1 MFCSRSVVLLN
12 NALKIAVMKNGDL
25 SLIQLGLDKEKREIT
40 ESVIAIYQNELNL
53 LSDVV
58 NLLVKRA
65 VFHKQIS
72 SVDEL
77 TKLTTEIASYCADE
91 FKNLNDN
98 VDFIQEQQAELLER
112 QINAARVK
120 HCGASALVCEECDA
134 PIPAARRA
142 AYPSATRCVS
152 CQSVFEAKNKHYRRT
167 A

>member
-1 MFCSRSVVLLN
+1 MSCSRSVVLLN

-40 ESVIAIYQNELNL
+40 ESVFAIYQNELNL

-65 VFHKQIS
+65 VFHKKIS

-91 FKNLNDN
+91 FKKLNDK
-98 VDFIQEQQAELLER
+98 R
-112 QINAARVK
+112 
-120 HCGASALVCEECDA
+120 SW
-134 PIPAARRA
+134 
-142 AYPSATRCVS
+142 
-152 CQSVFEAKNKHYRRT
+152 
-167 A
+167 

>member
-1 MFCSRSVVLLN
+1 MAICLLFNLVLIKK
-12 NALKIAVMKNGDL
+12 NAKL
-25 SLIQLGLDKEKREIT
+25 T

-91 FKNLNDN
+91 FKNLNDKRN
-98 VDFIQEQQAELLER
+98 W
-112 QINAARVK
+112 
-120 HCGASALVCEECDA
+120 
-134 PIPAARRA
+134 
-142 AYPSATRCVS
+142 
-152 CQSVFEAKNKHYRRT
+152 
-167 A
+167 

>member
-1 MFCSRSVVLLN
+1 MSCSRSVVLLN

-40 ESVIAIYQNELNL
+40 EPVIAIYQNELNL

-91 FKNLNDN
+91 FKKLNDKRN
-98 VDFIQEQQAELLER
+98 W
-112 QINAARVK
+112 
-120 HCGASALVCEECDA
+120 
-134 PIPAARRA
+134 
-142 AYPSATRCVS
+142 
-152 CQSVFEAKNKHYRRT
+152 
-167 A
+167 

>member
-1 MFCSRSVVLLN
+1 MSCSRSVVLLN
-12 NALKIAVMKNGDL
+12 NALKIAVMKNSDL

-91 FKNLNDN
+91 FKNLN
-98 VDFIQEQQAELLER
+98 
-112 QINAARVK
+112 
-120 HCGASALVCEECDA
+120 
-134 PIPAARRA
+134 
-142 AYPSATRCVS
+142 
-152 CQSVFEAKNKHYRRT
+152 NKRNW
-167 A
+167 

>member
-1 MFCSRSVVLLN
+1 MSCSRSVVLLN

-25 SLIQLGLDKEKREIT
+25 SLIQLGLDTEKREIT

-77 TKLTTEIASYCADE
+77 TKLTTEISSYCADE
-91 FKNLNDN
+91 FKKLNDKRN
-98 VDFIQEQQAELLER
+98 W
-112 QINAARVK
+112 
-120 HCGASALVCEECDA
+120 
-134 PIPAARRA
+134 
-142 AYPSATRCVS
+142 
-152 CQSVFEAKNKHYRRT
+152 
-167 A
+167 